1 MLAAFVSLRVVTID
15 LTGGGQPHPSEKYL
29 RYITKVSH
37 QAPHLEYFTIRHANH
52 HTFHHKQVNENWV
65 VCDEAE
71 YPAP

>member
-29 RYITKVSH
+29 RYITKASNR
-37 QAPHLEYFTIRHANH
+37 APPLKFFTIQDGDDD
-52 HTFHHKQVNENWV
+52 TFRYKRVNANWV